1 MTLRTPILAAAAT
14 ALVMP
19 AFAEPREWTL
29 DLGHAHIGWEI
40 DHMDLART
48 VGRFDD
54 FSGTF
59 LIDEENPENS
69 QITITVDAASVN
81 TNHVGRDNHI
91 RNADYLNVPTFPTV
105 TFTSGE
111 ITMTSE
117 TDGTMAG
124 TLTMLGVDAPV
135 ELDFTLVS
143 DRLYPDFIPNYD
155 EVRTASFEATG
166 TITRTDWGMD
176 FIAFPGSPTG
186 TEIDL
191 DIHIDLVDCGSLPA
205 EVADTNVPCNWGYV
219 EGFTGPNES

>member
-1 MTLRTPILAAAAT
+1 MTLKTSILTAAAT
-14 ALVMP
+14 ALALP
-19 AFAEPREWTL
+19 ALAEPREWTL

-59 LIDEENPENS
+59 IIDEENPENS
-69 QITITVDAASVN
+69 QITVTVDAASVN
-81 TNHVGRDNHI
+81 SNHFGRDNHI
-91 RNADYLNVPTFPTV
+91 RNADYLNVPAFPTV

-111 ITMTSE
+111 IRMSSE
-117 TDGTMAG
+117 TEGVMAG
-124 TLTMLGVDAPV
+124 TLTMLGVEAPV
-135 ELDFTLVS
+135 ELDFILIA
-143 DRLYPDFIPNYD
+143 DRAYPDFIPNYD

-191 DIHIDLVDCGSLPA
+191 DIHIDLVDCGSLPIS
-205 EVADTNVPCNWGYV
+205 VADTNVPCSWGRV
-219 EGFTGPNES
+219 EGFSGPNEG